1 MNSTTKRESYPETEL
16 EVIPNVATLDQ
27 KSKLHID
34 ETISDA
40 TIPGEM
46 IMAEPPAD
54 EASSTSGEMP
64 RTASTEIAEAWIQ
77 NAEQRRI
84 MINRFRNLPTP
95 IGFILMG
102 VGVSG
107 LVIPGMVG
115 LPLFVAGGLI
125 LAPWTLGNMD
135 DYLMK
140 RFPNLYTS
148 GLHAMDRF
156 LTDLEKRYPDEP

>member
-1 MNSTTKRESYPETEL
+1 MNSTTKQESYPEAEL
-16 EVIPNVATLDQ
+16 GIIPNAVTLDQ
-27 KSKLHID
+27 NSKPHSD
-34 ETISDA
+34 KTISDA
-40 TIPGEM
+40 TIM
-46 IMAEPPAD
+46 DEPPAD
-54 EASSTSGEMP
+54 DASSNDETP
-64 RTASTEIAEAWIQ
+64 CVTASTETAEAWIQ
-77 NAEQRRI
+77 NAEQRMT

-148 GLHAMDRF
+148 GLHAMD
-156 LTDLEKRYPDEP
+156 